1 MSASPA
7 PRPGPGPATRAR
19 AVWSALLGP
28 FAPRTWRETAFVAA
42 GGSYLA
48 LPAFALAF
56 GSKPASALVTALL
69 LVLAVTLPWALPLAT
84 RVQRSRFWSLLGV
97 DLRPEELYPAGR
109 QPGWRAL
116 GSALRAGPGRRQAV
130 YHLVD
135 SPAFAVA
142 GLAALLGWLFA
153 LGFALIPVYVHL
165 LPESSPMSRARWSPF
180 KPIPAHIGFAAFGIV
195 ALWIIPLFVRAM
207 TALETR
213 IAARLL
219 GPDREREL
227 EQRVAGLTESRS
239 ALVRAADAERRRIE
253 RDLHDGAQQR
263 LVSLAINLGMAR
275 ATLADVPEE
284 AMKVIVAA
292 HEEAKAALAEMRDL
306 VRGLHPAVLDDRG
319 LDAAL
324 SGVAARAPLPVRL
337 TVDVPERPAPAVE
350 AVAYFVVSEALANI
364 AKHAHAAE
372 AQVSVERVRNR
383 LWLRIRDDGVGGAD
397 PAGGTGLAGLARRAA
412 SVDGTFH
419 LSSPVGGP
427 TVITVEL
434 PCEP

>member
-1 MSASPA
+1 
-7 PRPGPGPATRAR
+7 
-19 AVWSALLGP
+19 VLLGP
-28 FAPRTWRETAFVAA
+28 FTPRAWRETVFLAA
-42 GGSYLA
+42 GSSLFVV
-48 LPAFALAF
+48 PVF
-56 GSKPASALVTALL
+56 VLL
-69 LVLAVTLPWALPLAT
+69 LGPKQVSAPITLLIIFGVVLWLPWVLPLAS
-84 RVQRSRFWSLLGV
+84 RVQRSRFWALLGV
-97 DLRPEELYPAGR
+97 DVRTDSLYP
-109 QPGWRAL
+109 
-116 GSALRAGPGRRQAV
+116 PGRRPGWLALFSSLRTGHGRRQLT
-130 YHLVD
+130 YHLIAA
-135 SPAFAVA
+135 PAFAVA
-142 GLAALLGWLFA
+142 GIGALIGWLFA
-153 LGFALIPVYVHL
+153 LVLLFLPFYMHL
-165 LPESSPMSRARWSPF
+165 LPSGSALSAARWSPF
-180 KPIPAHIGFAAFGIV
+180 KPVPAHVGFSLSGLLLCWVLPMVVHGVVSLDI
-195 ALWIIPLFVRAM
+195 RA
-207 TALETR
+207 
-213 IAARLL
+213 AARLL

-239 ALVRAADAERRRIE
+239 ALVQAADAERRRIE

-275 ATLADVPEE
+275 ATLDDVPPG
-284 AMKVIVAA
+284 AMEVIAAA

-337 TVDVPERPAPAVE
+337 TVDVPERPSPAVE

-364 AKHAHAAE
+364 AKHAHATE
-372 AQVSVERVRNR
+372 ARIDVERIRGR

-397 PAGGTGLAGLARRAA
+397 PASGSGLAGLKRRAA
-412 SVDGTFH
+412 SVDGSFH